1 MYRTPICR
9 IGNIPLMGQVQVVG
23 RADIK
28 NTKSLLKRT
37 NCCLWQIIVE
47 EDQGRR
53 SRRVKIYEQMSTE
66 PFELV
71 DGIDRIQI
79 FPANAQLILR
89 DDLSKANDSITPL
102 PPRIDETIKSLGIVT
117 TNALGLQRLLNVR
130 EQIIRPGDEIFVLG
144 QVTQENGI
152 KVIKSGSRLPFIL
165 SDQKDYDVIGTLF
178 MQVAGKIFTAT
189 IFVVAILSSIRPA

>member
-1 MYRTPICR
+1 MKIILFIAIGMLVGLIFSIPEIKKIILMYRTPICR

-89 DDLSKANDSITPL
+89 DDLSKANDSITPCL
-102 PPRIDETIKSLGIVT
+102 H
-117 TNALGLQRLLNVR
+117 
-130 EQIIRPGDEIFVLG
+130 VLM
-144 QVTQENGI
+144 
-152 KVIKSGSRLPFIL
+152 KP
-165 SDQKDYDVIGTLF
+165 
-178 MQVAGKIFTAT
+178 
-189 IFVVAILSSIRPA
+189 